1 MAGKPQKKTVHIED
15 LLVDFDL
22 NIRQRDNYDLATLEE
37 QVRDAGR
44 IIKPMIVKPDESG
57 KKFIVLQGNRRT
69 LVGQKLFKDKTS
81 SQELVENLKKT
92 DVIVYSDLSPTE
104 ELAMIM
110 DHSGEKAISRTEVVI
125 SAWRLSK
132 SFLSEGEIA
141 KMMYY
146 PLAKFTG
153 NEKKLLEVPTE
164 SSARAAFLKKWFH
177 GTLGNFILAAAGM
190 GDEVREQF
198 ILTHRKEDNLITK
211 DEEATLVMKTKRDRI
226 TQLSAA
232 MTADLKGSG
241 WVTPQFVMK
250 DGVRTVVG
258 GGEAFN
264 GLIAKFKAEDAG
276 GVVDKSTR
284 PSVKVLQESA
294 RVYRSPAIKATLAV
308 AAGENVAENG
318 KKLLE
323 LDAALTLTET
333 KLNIVHEKLGKVKDP
348 AVLALLAAIVDGNKP
363 AGEVEVTLLPFIS

>member
-1 MAGKPQKKTVHIED
+1 MAGKPQKKTVHIND
-15 LLVDFDL
+15 LFVDLDL
-22 NIRQRDNYDLATLEE
+22 NIRQRDNYDLATLAE
-37 QVRDAGR
+37 QVRDMGR
-44 IIKPMIVKPDESG
+44 IIKPMIVKWDETR
-57 KKFIVLQGNRRT
+57 KKFVVLQGNRRT
-69 LVGQKLFKDKTS
+69 LVGQQLFEDKTS
-81 SQELVENLKKT
+81 SQELVENLKKV
-92 DVIVYSDLSPTE
+92 DVIVYNDLTPTE

-164 SSARAAFLKKWFH
+164 PSARAAFLKKWFH

-211 DEEATLVMKTKRDRI
+211 EEEANLVMKCKRDRI

-232 MTADLKGSG
+232 ITADTKGSG
-241 WVTPQFVMK
+241 WTTPEYVLK
-250 DGVRTVVG
+250 DGVRTLVG

-264 GLIAKFKAEDAG
+264 GLIEKFKTEDAG
-276 GVVDKSTR
+276 GVTEKSTR

-294 RVYRSPAIKATLAV
+294 RVYKNEAIKATLAI

-323 LDAALTLTET
+323 LDAALTLTT
-333 KLNIVHEKLGKVKDP
+333 YKLEIIHSKLSKVKDP